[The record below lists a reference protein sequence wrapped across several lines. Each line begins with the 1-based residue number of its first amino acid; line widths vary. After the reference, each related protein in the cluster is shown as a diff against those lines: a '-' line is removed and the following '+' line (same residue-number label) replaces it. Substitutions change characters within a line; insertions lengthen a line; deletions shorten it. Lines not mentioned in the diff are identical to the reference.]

1 VEVRKP
7 GGWLFGDLGRPFL
20 EETAFSLILSELPR
34 PEATNLHRLVK
45 RAHKLGSLKSTN
57 AMLKNREKL
66 RAEVS
71 ALLSEAN
78 KVHNREL
85 ESITFKS
92 AFFGIENEMLLKELP
107 WLPETWDHFEAIG
120 LSPENSVFDLAGLT
134 WGELAGISTPN
145 WVVVFD
151 VYQMIFSWLETA
163 IQYPVR
169 ISNFDSLSIEIEKFE
184 RSVIL
189 RAGLTGVP
197 SMKWADLLSI
207 RLGWGQ
213 ERKTLEEIA
222 GVWGLS
228 RERVRQIESQL
239 IRIAQSR
246 PQVPSSK
253 MRQLLELDYERTD
266 VDPMTLIRKQF
277 ELSDEWS
284 LHGLANY
291 IEFGASADDS
301 SIFRAATGKSSPRRE
316 KNIELEQAIRKART
330 TLGVIRTNAIT
341 LPGQADPVA
350 EQFVLDQIPLVYGF
364 ALFSGHFAVVS
375 GKANTPGIL
384 TVISKQLA
392 VAPKLHVDRLQ
403 EGIRRKASQ
412 VQAQHALPPT
422 EDLIVIL
429 KKSGFFEVDAQN
441 LVSGRTEETPQEN
454 AEGWLLN
461 RVASARGQVISKAQI
476 MRLAMAENY
485 KISTIGIYMS
495 FSPLIRY
502 AEESLLTVVGASPS
516 EQDIEYAR
524 SVADAGNIPN
534 EVLDYRVDSET
545 QELVIRFVYSTPF
558 LINGILPVS
567 RLLGG
572 LIGSNKKS
580 IFCCEDFS
588 TDASARLASGSM
600 IVGFSP
606 IREHVFDGHSV
617 REGDPLTIIVRETSV
632 SFSW

>member
-20 EETAFSLILSELPR
+20 EETAFSLVLSELPGSV
-34 PEATNLHRLVK
+34 AANLHRLIK
-45 RAHKLGSLKSTN
+45 RNHKLGPAISTK

-71 ALLSEAN
+71 SLFSESN
-78 KVHNREL
+78 KLHDGEL

-92 AFFGIENEMLLKELP
+92 TFFGIENEVLLKELP
-107 WLPETWDHFEAIG
+107 WLPGTWDQFSALG

-134 WGELAGISTPN
+134 WGELAGVSDPN
-145 WVVVFD
+145 WDVVFD
-151 VYQMIFSWLETA
+151 VYQMIFSWLESA
-163 IQYPVR
+163 LQYPVR
-169 ISNFDSLSIEIEKFE
+169 ISSSDSLAVEIEKFE
-184 RSVIL
+184 RSIIL

-222 GVWGLS
+222 SVWGLS

-239 IRIAQSR
+239 LRIAQSR
-246 PQVPSSK
+246 PQVSSAK
-253 MRQLLELDYERTD
+253 IRRLIDLDYERTELD
-266 VDPMTLIRKQF
+266 SMTVIRKEF

-291 IEFGASADDS
+291 IDLGVSADAS
-301 SIFRAATGKSSPRRE
+301 SMFQAATGKSSPRRD
-316 KNIELEQAIRKART
+316 KDIVLAQAIRKART
-330 TLGVIRTNAIT
+330 KLGVIKTDTII
-341 LPGQADPVA
+341 LPGLATPIDKQV
-350 EQFVLDQIPLVYGF
+350 VLDQIPLVYGF
-364 ALFSGHFAVVS
+364 TLFSGNFAVVS
-375 GKANTPGIL
+375 GKANTPSIL

-392 VAPKLHVDRLQ
+392 VAPKLHVDQLQ

-422 EDLIVIL
+422 EDLVSML
-429 KKSGFFEVDAQN
+429 RQSGLFEVDEQSI
-441 LVSGRTEETPQEN
+441 VSGRTEVTPPEN
-454 AEGWLLN
+454 ADGWLLN
-461 RVASARGQVISKAQI
+461 RVNTAKGRVISKAQI
-476 MRLAMAENY
+476 MRLAMAENH
-485 KISTIGIYMS
+485 KISTISIYIS

-502 AEESLLTVVGASPS
+502 AGEGLLTVVGASPS
-516 EQDIEYAR
+516 AQDIEYAT
-524 SVADAGNIPN
+524 SVAEAGNIPN
-534 EVLDYRVDSET
+534 EILNYRVDPET

-572 LIGSNKKS
+572 LIGPDKRA
-580 IFCCEDFS
+580 IFCCETFS
-588 TDASARLASGSM
+588 TSASAKLASGSM
-600 IVGFSP
+600 ILGFAP
-606 IREHVFDGHSV
+606 VREHVFDEHGV
-617 REGDPLTIIVRETSV
+617 REGDTLTIIIREGTV